1 MRLIRS
7 VTRALT
13 ILEALNREPATIV
26 QLNEKTGLPRTTIL
40 RVLRTLES
48 EGYIFREDVR
58 GQGVYFVAP
67 KAKELSAGVK
77 PWYGEYTWIKS
88 RLRELGQAVEWPV
101 YFSINDGLDMEVVD
115 STENQSPFFLKDSIV
130 GDRLSLVR
138 SAAGLAFLSACET
151 PVREKLLNQVTDGID
166 GAEDYRWIREKLE
179 SANETGCV
187 TVENCDWKEQER
199 PISSIAIG
207 LRNAD
212 RAFGAVSVRYYSKA
226 YLSSESLTQWTD
238 QLARFARQCHNA
250 ADGIR
255 GQAA

>member
-7 VTRALT
+7 VTRALK

-26 QLNEKTGLPRTTIL
+26 QLNARTGLPRTTIL

-67 KAKELSAGVK
+67 KAKELSVGAK
-77 PWYGEYTWIKS
+77 PWYDEYIWIKS
-88 RLRELGQAVEWPV
+88 KLRELGQEVEWPV
-101 YFSINDGLDMEVVD
+101 YFSINDGFDMEVVD
-115 STENQSPFFLKDSIV
+115 STESQSPFFLKDSIV

-138 SAAGLAFLSACET
+138 SAAGLAFLSACDA
-151 PVREKLLNQVTDGID
+151 PVRDRLLTQVTDGID
-166 GAEDYRWIREKLE
+166 GTEDYRWIRDKLDSAIE
-179 SANETGCV
+179 SGCV
-187 TVENCDWKEQER
+187 TVENCDWKIKDR
-199 PISSIAIG
+199 PISSTAIG

-226 YLSSESLTQWTD
+226 YLSEDTLSRWSDRLVGFAEQCAE
-238 QLARFARQCHNA
+238 LASS
-250 ADGIR
+250 IR